1 MSVQCSWV
9 LSALKGN
16 FPFCSKLPA
25 PRSLKT
31 FPRIAGYR
39 IFKTLFLRK
48 SNLMSLPETI
58 RIHVL
63 GKSNREVRVWGR
75 RAFFQTGLGQLV
87 RPKYVSSFYSY
98 PKNYPPRIHRVC
110 FIVMYIIQLSN
121 FQLCIVNDP
130 FPCTL
135 KVLKS
140 CETPR
145 FCGRRESVSWL
156 SFSRT
161 MWICNFAWLRHC
173 T

>member
-1 MSVQCSWV
+1 MYCVTARGFKCQSFDIATNEECSMLV
-9 LSALKGN
+9 SFKCSEGN

-25 PRSLKT
+25 PRRSLKT

-48 SNLMSLPETI
+48 SNLTSLSETI

-63 GKSNREVRVWGR
+63 GKSHREVQVWGR

-98 PKNYPPRIHRVC
+98 PKNYPPRIHR
-110 FIVMYIIQLSN
+110 
-121 FQLCIVNDP
+121 
-130 FPCTL
+130 
-135 KVLKS
+135 
-140 CETPR
+140 
-145 FCGRRESVSWL
+145 RESVSWL

-161 MWICNFAWLRHC
+161 MWIWNFAWLRHC